1 MNRFEF
7 IKELY
12 EEGLK
17 DKDGRDIMLEDE
29 RMCANRIVCLLE
41 SIAFSLDT
49 IAFSLES
56 IGEKLNG

>member
-17 DKDGRDIMLEDE
+17 DKEGAVTLETE
-29 RMCANRIVCLLE
+29 HMCANRIVCLLE

-56 IGEKLNG
+56 IGEKLND